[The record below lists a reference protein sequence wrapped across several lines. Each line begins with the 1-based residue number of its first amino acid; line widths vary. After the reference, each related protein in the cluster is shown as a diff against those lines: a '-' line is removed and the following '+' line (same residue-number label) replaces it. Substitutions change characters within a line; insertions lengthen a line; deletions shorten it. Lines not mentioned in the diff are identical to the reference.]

1 MRGTTRCLLRRRGG
15 SAILRRLRFAAL
27 PLVPWVL
34 IMPLTPWGRGLFND
48 GRAKVEGLFGATAS
62 PSPSVVVSQS
72 SQPPPSHSS
81 AAVPATVQLQPNAGK
96 SCDVSSNQASIGK
109 SGSGSKEEYTRIT
122 FERRFTPDAL
132 PTKGD
137 LQTGDTLL
145 GGQVMALAI
154 DSRGHVNN
162 CRIVAASGDMR
173 PEYGCD
179 EATAERFD
187 ASVGGL
193 GGCPYAPGATGNVAT
208 EEVVHMLHDMGID
221 TGIDL
226 DALIEAA
233 ELAEELVGK
242 KLPSGVLRAGPR
254 TRLTP
259 LPA

>member
-1 MRGTTRCLLRRRGG
+1 MFRAITALILASAAGVATAAATAPSNSSDILL
-15 SAILRRLRFAAL
+15 AAS
-27 PLVPWVL
+27 PWWEKVTVT
-34 IMPLTPWGRGLFND
+34 IAGD
-48 GRAKVEGLFGATAS
+48 GRTQS
-62 PSPSVVVSQS
+62 CQYQS
-72 SQPPPSHSS
+72 S
-81 AAVPATVQLQPNAGK
+81 LQPNAGK

-187 ASVGGL
+187 ASVGAHRPAAREGYMTIL
-193 GGCPYAPGATGNVAT
+193 VYGHA
-208 EEVVHMLHDMGID
+208 EHM
-221 TGIDL
+221 
-226 DALIEAA
+226 
-233 ELAEELVGK
+233 V
-242 KLPSGVLRAGPR
+242 
-254 TRLTP
+254 
-259 LPA
+259 